1 MFEKEKK
8 FARKHIILT
17 STNHAAGG
25 FGLALILQSYFA
37 SDPFLPVWIGWVL
50 FGYAV
55 VVHIIEWTR

>member
-25 FGLALILQSYFA
+25 FGIAVILQYYIVG
-37 SDPFLPVWIGWVL
+37 DPFIPVIIGWLL

-55 VVHIIEWTR
+55 IVHIIELTR